1 MGRRHKGRQLDGVFL
16 LDKPPG
22 QSSNGVLQ
30 YVKRL
35 YGAAKGGHTGALDP
49 LATGML
55 PLTFGEAT
63 KFSQFLLDADKRY
76 QTTAKLG
83 IRTDSS
89 DADGKVIETNDVGEH
104 VCAQLI
110 ESFLESHFKGEIE
123 QVPSMFSA
131 LKHNGQPLYKLARKG
146 EKIEVKPRRVRI
158 LSIKLLAYRP
168 ELNEFDLDVC
178 CSKGTYIRSIVEDLG
193 LLLGCGAHVSVLRRL
208 ESGPY
213 KADMMI
219 TMDQLDALVADTKKT
234 AFSCEDTNP
243 ENEQQLTDTVNKAL
257 DKLLIPSYSPVEHL
271 PKIML
276 SQDQKQM
283 LFQGKPVSLTQHRDI
298 PKGGDLELVRLHVND
313 DDQFLGIGEISD
325 KNQLRSKRL
334 LSTA

>member
-22 QSSNGVLQ
+22 VSSNGVLQ

-35 YGAAKGGHTGALDP
+35 YGAAKAGHTGALDP

-89 DADGKVIETNDVGEH
+89 DADGKVIERLEIGQH
-104 VCAQLI
+104 VDEDLI
-110 ESFLESHFKGEIE
+110 KELLLKHFSGLIE

-131 LKHNGQPLYKLARKG
+131 LKYKGQPLYKLARKG
-146 EKIEVKPRRVRI
+146 EKVEVKSRQVTI
-158 LSIKLLAYRP
+158 FSIELLEYRP
-168 ELNEFDLDVC
+168 ELGELDLDVR

-193 LLLGCGAHVSVLRRL
+193 LMLGCGAHVTVLRRL

-213 KADMMI
+213 KAQMMI
-219 TMDQLDALVADTKKT
+219 TIEQLDALAATT
-234 AFSCEDTNP
+234 EGES
-243 ENEQQLTDTVNKAL
+243 EQQRNQRLDAL
-257 DKLLIPSYSPVEHL
+257 MIPSYSPVEHF
-271 PKIML
+271 PKLNIDKAQQL
-276 SQDQKQM
+276 L
-283 LFQGKPVSLTQHRDI
+283 LFQGKPIELQQSAE
-298 PKGGDLELVRLHVND
+298 PLVRIHLQEND
-313 DDQFLGIGEISD
+313 KFLGIGEIND
-325 KNQLRSKRL
+325 AGILRSKRL
-334 LSTA
+334 LSTS

>member
-22 QSSNGVLQ
+22 VSSNGVLQ

-35 YGAAKGGHTGALDP
+35 YGAAKAGHTGALDP

-89 DADGKVIETNDVGEH
+89 DADGKVIERQEVGEH
-104 VCAQLI
+104 VSESLI
-110 ESFLESHFKGEIE
+110 KELLIKHFSGEIE

-131 LKHNGQPLYKLARKG
+131 LKYKGQPLYKLARKG
-146 EKIEVKPRRVRI
+146 ETVEVKSRRVQI
-158 LSIKLLAYRP
+158 LNIELLAYRP
-168 ELNEFDLDVC
+168 ELGEIDLDVR

-193 LLLGCGAHVSVLRRL
+193 LMLGCGAHVTVLRRL

-213 KADMMI
+213 KAAMMI
-219 TMDQLDALVADTKKT
+219 TIEQLDALAATIDDET
-234 AFSCEDTNP
+234 
-243 ENEQQLTDTVNKAL
+243 EQQRNQRLDAL
-257 DKLLIPSYSPVEHL
+257 MIPTYSPVEHL
-271 PKIML
+271 PKL
-276 SQDQKQM
+276 SIDKVQQLL
-283 LFQGKPVSLTQHRDI
+283 LFQGKPI
-298 PKGGDLELVRLHVND
+298 ELERSAQSLVRIHLSD
-313 DDQFLGIGEISD
+313 DDQFLGIGEI
-325 KNQLRSKRL
+325 NEAGILRSKRL
-334 LSTA
+334 LSTS

>member
-1 MGRRHKGRQLDGVFL
+1 MARRHKGRQLDGVFL

-22 QSSNGVLQ
+22 LSSNGVLQ

-35 YGAAKGGHTGALDP
+35 YGAAKAGHTGALDP

-55 PLTFGEAT
+55 PLTFGEGT

-89 DADGKVIETNDVGEH
+89 DADGAVVEEKTIGDH
-104 VCAQLI
+104 VNQALI
-110 ESFLESHFKGEIE
+110 ESLINDHFRGEIE

-146 EKIEVKPRRVRI
+146 EKVAVKPRKVRI
-158 LSIKLLAYRP
+158 LEISLLDYRP
-168 ELNEFDLDVC
+168 EMAELDLDIR

-193 LLLGCGAHVSVLRRL
+193 LLLGCGAHVQKLRRL

-213 KADMMI
+213 KKEMMI
-219 TMDQLDALVADTKKT
+219 TMAQLEQLVTEHKVVNDEAQEESSSALFEQLD
-234 AFSCEDTNP
+234 S
-243 ENEQQLTDTVNKAL
+243 
-257 DKLLIPSYSPVEHL
+257 LLLPIYSPIEHL
-271 PKIML
+271 EKFML
-276 SQDQKQM
+276 DDEQKAAV
-283 LFQGKPVSLTQHRDI
+283 FQGKKIKVSAEPAEVI
-298 PKGGDLELVRLHVND
+298 RLHMQSD
-313 DDQFLGIGEISD
+313 DSFVGIGVISE
-325 KNQLRSKRL
+325 QGVLSSKRL
-334 LSTA
+334 LNTSD

>member
-1 MGRRHKGRQLDGVFL
+1 MGRRHKGRLLDGVFL
-16 LDKPPG
+16 LDKPAG

-35 YGAAKGGHTGALDP
+35 YGAAKAGHTGALDP

-89 DADGKVIETNDVGEH
+89 DADGKVIETLPVGEH
-104 VCAQLI
+104 VTRELI
-110 ESFLESHFKGEIE
+110 ESLLKNHFSGEIE

-146 EKIEVKPRRVRI
+146 VTVEVKPRKVRI
-158 LSIKLLAYRP
+158 LNIQLLDYRA
-168 ELNEFDLDVC
+168 ELGEVDLDIR

-193 LLLGCGAHVSVLRRL
+193 LLLACGGHVSVLRRL

-213 KADMMI
+213 NASMMI
-219 TMDQLDALVADTKKT
+219 TLNDLDALVAKIKSTSDSSDDPESLSAQQCT
-234 AFSCEDTNP
+234 ADINT
-243 ENEQQLTDTVNKAL
+243 AL
-257 DKLLIPSYSPVEHL
+257 DALLIPSYSPVEHL
-271 PKIML
+271 PKQLL
-276 SQDQKQM
+276 SEEQKQL
-283 LFQGKPVSLTQHRDI
+283 LFQGKVVELDQRLAP
-298 PKGGDLELVRLHVND
+298 LVRLHVAE
-313 DDQFLGIGEISD
+313 DDQFLGIGEID
-325 KNQLRSKRL
+325 DQNQLRSKRL

>member
-1 MGRRHKGRQLDGVFL
+1 VSVARRHKGRQLDGVFL

-22 QSSNGVLQ
+22 LSSNGVLQ

-35 YGAAKGGHTGALDP
+35 YGAAKAGHTGALDP

-55 PLTFGEAT
+55 PLTFGEGT

-89 DADGKVIETNDVGEH
+89 DADGAVVEEKTIGDH
-104 VCAQLI
+104 VNQALI
-110 ESFLESHFKGEIE
+110 ESLINDHFRGEIE

-146 EKIEVKPRRVRI
+146 EKVAVKPRKVRI
-158 LSIKLLAYRP
+158 LEISLLDYRP
-168 ELNEFDLDVC
+168 EMAELDLDIR

-193 LLLGCGAHVSVLRRL
+193 LLLGCGAHVQKLRRL

-213 KADMMI
+213 KKEMMI
-219 TMDQLDALVADTKKT
+219 TMAQLEQLVTEHKVVNDEAQEESSSALFEQLD
-234 AFSCEDTNP
+234 S
-243 ENEQQLTDTVNKAL
+243 
-257 DKLLIPSYSPVEHL
+257 LLLPIYSPIEHL
-271 PKIML
+271 EKFML
-276 SQDQKQM
+276 DGEQKAAV
-283 LFQGKPVSLTQHRDI
+283 FQGKKIKVSAEPAEVI
-298 PKGGDLELVRLHVND
+298 RLHMQSD
-313 DDQFLGIGEISD
+313 DSFVGIGVISE
-325 KNQLRSKRL
+325 QGVLSSKRL
-334 LSTA
+334 LNTSD